1 MEWVFLSIC
10 WLVILLVRAKKG
22 SKKWLFANSVS
33 CLLID
38 YSSSLSFCRAG
49 LNAWLCSGLWN
60 QPQIKHLADGFFLIG
75 PTFLLQN
82 LWWRKFLL
90 WTWSTG
96 SGAREREKVVVLQ
109 LLIIGGDVFLGV
121 AKVILHQHW
130 EGIPVWTNALRLSW
144 FGEKWVLW
152 VTLCSD
158 GIPEL
163 IIAGDT
169 FPQCT

>member
-22 SKKWLFANSVS
+22 SKKWLFANNVS
-33 CLLID
+33 CLLIY
-38 YSSSLSFCRAG
+38 YSSSLSFYHGA

-82 LWWRKFLL
+82 LWWRKFLG

-96 SGAREREKVVVLQ
+96 SRAREGREGCSDAVVNYWWGC
-109 LLIIGGDVFLGV
+109 IADCFLVV
-121 AKVILHQHW
+121 AKVILDQYW
-130 EGIPVWTNALRLSW
+130 EGRATVSLCGTNAFRLSW
-144 FGEKWVLW
+144 FGGKW
-152 VTLCSD
+152 
-158 GIPEL
+158 
-163 IIAGDT
+163 
-169 FPQCT
+169 